1 MLDGFKRD
9 DPPTVK
15 KIPCAID
22 LPEKMASWGLEKGA
36 SELEKA
42 VAWPSGDILF
52 AQNWGIYGEAI
63 Q

>member
-42 VAWPSGDILF
+42 VGDL
-52 AQNWGIYGEAI
+52 GLVAI
-63 Q
+63 